1 MRLTDEHI
9 ESALREIRLAL
20 LEADVNFQVVKAFI
34 DRVRDKATD
43 QTVLK
48 SLTPVQQV
56 VKIVRDELLALFG
69 DAQGGLTKDA
79 PTPRVV
85 LLLGLQ
91 GSGKTTTSG
100 KLGRWLKKQGK
111 HPLMVSTDVR
121 RPAAIQ
127 QLAVV
132 GEQAEVKVF
141 APETMDPVAR
151 ASGAL
156 AEAKA
161 KGFDTVIVDTAGRL
175 HIDDELM
182 DELQAI
188 KEAVRPSD
196 LLYVADSMT
205 GQDAIKSAGEFN
217 RRVGVTGVVL
227 TKLDGDARGGAA
239 LSVVSVVGVPVA
251 FIGSG
256 ETLEDLEL
264 FHPDRIVSR
273 MLGMGDVLSL
283 IEKAEQALDEG
294 EAEKLEEKLRKNQFT
309 LDDFK
314 SQLKT
319 IRRMGPLE
327 SVLGMIPGMGQMKE
341 LAQNK
346 PDEKQLGR
354 VEAIISSMTAEERR
368 NDSIINGSPP
378 QADCRGQRHFRR
390 GREPAAEAVHRDAAS
405 AQDDR
410 TGWGSGHARHEKHA
424 GHEEHAA
431 DGAGHAGFCA
441 GRHGEEAEKGRAL
454 GAHEVTV
461 GFGLSIL
468 RLWAQPRAQR
478 SKAERLR
485 PKTRRPETE
494 MLVIRMRRVGTTKK
508 PYFRVVVTEAKSARE
523 SSFVENVGT
532 YNPRSKPAK
541 VEIDKERLQ
550 HWLKKGAQPS
560 DSVRTL
566 IKKHLTRDLSA
577 PVAAPAGA
585 DARHSDV
592 GRGGQHARERPG
604 QSCARRR
611 RGRGACAGRQAG
623 LGEGPRV
630 VAPRHDGAGVEDRT
644 GRHGQDHRA
653 SGADGG
659 GAANAGRG
667 YRRASW
673 CSRAVGYTGLTE
685 FPSPK
690 AQRPVTPN
698 CPTPNLGVLGD
709 WELGVIGG
717 WGLGVGS

>member
-1 MRLTDEHI
+1 LFESLSTRIQGAFTALRGEVRLTPEHI

-69 DAQGGLTKDA
+69 DAEGGLKKEA

-127 QLAVV
+127 QLPVV
-132 GEQAEVKVF
+132 GEKAEVRVY
-141 APETMDPVAR
+141 APDTMDPVTR

-156 AEAKA
+156 AEARA

-188 KEAVRPSD
+188 KEAVNPSD

-283 IEKAEQALDEG
+283 IEKAEAALDEG

-309 LDDFK
+309 LDDFR

-319 IRRMGPLE
+319 IKRMGPLE
-327 SVLGMIPGMGQMKE
+327 SVLGMIPGMGQIKE

-354 VEAIISSMTAEERR
+354 VEAIISSMTAEERA
-368 NDSIINGSPP
+368 NDSIINGS
-378 QADCRGQRHFRR
+378 RR
-390 GREPAAEAVHRDAAS
+390 KRIAA
-405 AQDDR
+405 
-410 TGWGSGHARHEKHA
+410 GSGTSV
-424 GHEEHAA
+424 EE
-431 DGAGHAGFCA
+431 
-441 GRHGEEAEKGRAL
+441 
-454 GAHEVTV
+454 VN
-461 GFGLSIL
+461 
-468 RLWAQPRAQR
+468 RLLKQFI
-478 SKAERLR
+478 E
-485 PKTRRPETE
+485 
-494 MLVIRMRRVGTTKK
+494 MRRVIKMIGQGGSAAMRGMKNMPKLAPGTQGFAPGGTGKK
-508 PYFRVVVTEAKSARE
+508 R
-523 SSFVENVGT
+523 
-532 YNPRSKPAK
+532 
-541 VEIDKERLQ
+541 
-550 HWLKKGAQPS
+550 KKGGPWG
-560 DSVRTL
+560 L
-566 IKKHLTRDLSA
+566 IK
-577 PVAAPAGA
+577 
-585 DARHSDV
+585 
-592 GRGGQHARERPG
+592 
-604 QSCARRR
+604 
-611 RGRGACAGRQAG
+611 
-623 LGEGPRV
+623 
-630 VAPRHDGAGVEDRT
+630 
-644 GRHGQDHRA
+644 
-653 SGADGG
+653 
-659 GAANAGRG
+659 
-667 YRRASW
+667 
-673 CSRAVGYTGLTE
+673 SR
-685 FPSPK
+685 
-690 AQRPVTPN
+690 
-698 CPTPNLGVLGD
+698 
-709 WELGVIGG
+709 
-717 WGLGVGS
+717 